1 MIVLNKITELKDY
14 SFSGKTPS
22 LFTKME
28 QQNYKFQIRVFG
40 TFRLYLQTSVFKVKL
55 LTIYKYFIRGS
66 YDKKTHCQAI

>member
-40 TFRLYLQTSVFKVKL
+40 TF
-55 LTIYKYFIRGS
+55 
-66 YDKKTHCQAI
+66 